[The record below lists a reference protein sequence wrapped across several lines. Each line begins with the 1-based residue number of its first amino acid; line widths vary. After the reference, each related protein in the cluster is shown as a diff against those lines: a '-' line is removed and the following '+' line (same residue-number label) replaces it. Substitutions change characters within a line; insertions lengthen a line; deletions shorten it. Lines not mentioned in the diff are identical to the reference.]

1 MTQPSPLRTEL
12 RSTLQLALPVIAAE
26 LGWITMGIVDTIIV
40 GPLGPAAIG
49 AVGSGSTMFLAV
61 MVLGMG
67 TLLALDTFVAQNYG
81 AGRIDECHRWLFAG
95 LQLAGV
101 MSVVL
106 VITGAAGVS
115 LLSYAGLHPDVTV
128 LLQPYLWALLWS
140 APPLLAFTVF
150 RRYLQAMHVVKPI
163 TVALVSANVINAA
176 GNWVLVYG
184 HLGFPALGVR
194 GSAYATVAAR
204 IYLAL
209 FLCAVV
215 VMRERRRPSGLHD
228 VPFVIDP
235 ARMWALLRLGVP
247 AAMQVTLEVG
257 VFAAASGLAARI
269 TPLAVA
275 ANQIVL
281 NIAGFF
287 FMIPYGLSSAA
298 AVRVGHAV
306 GRHDPLGVRQ
316 SGAVALGLA
325 AAVTVTVSVVFV
337 MAPLPF
343 LRIFSDDASVL
354 QAGSTVL
361 LIYAICQPFD
371 GIQTV
376 ATGALRGL
384 GETRI
389 PMLVNL
395 AGHWIIGL
403 PVAYVLCF
411 RYDLGVEGLWTG
423 LTLGLMII
431 GSVLLVVWRRRSRH
445 AERLVPSSGVR
456 AWH

>member
-1 MTQPSPLRTEL
+1 MSNPSRIHTEL

-95 LQLAGV
+95 LQLAAL

-106 VITGAAGVS
+106 VMAGAIGVA
-115 LLSYAGLHPDVTV
+115 LLSYAGMHPDVTA
-128 LLQPYLWALLWS
+128 LLQPYLSALLWS

-150 RRYLQAMHVVKPI
+150 RRYLQAMGIVKPV

-176 GNWVLVYG
+176 ANWVLVYG
-184 HLGFPALGVR
+184 YLGFPALGVR

-204 IYLAL
+204 VYMAA

-215 VMRERRRPSGLHD
+215 VARERRRSSGLRD

-235 ARMWALLRLGVP
+235 ARMWQLLRLGVP

-306 GRHDPLGVRQ
+306 GRQDPLGVRQ

-325 AAVTVTVSVVFV
+325 ALVTVAASTLFV
-337 MAPLPF
+337 IMPVPF
-343 LRIFSDDASVL
+343 LRIFTDEASVL

-371 GIQTV
+371 GMQTV

-395 AGHWIIGL
+395 GGHWIVGL
-403 PVAYVLCF
+403 PVAYFLCF
-411 RYDLGVEGLWTG
+411 KRGWGIEGLWAG
-423 LTLGLMII
+423 LMLGLMLI
-431 GSVLLVVWRRRSRH
+431 GTVLFVVWRRRSHRF
-445 AERLVPSSGVR
+445 EVINP
-456 AWH
+456 